1 MSENENNSKKEK
13 LIKILSDIPD
23 EAWEEIVR
31 KEPEWK
37 FIEQIYKVYKVGFGP
52 SSVIMVAT
60 GLNDYKLKGRAE
72 EVYWPDIQKKLD
84 KEILSNLNTPKDIDK
99 IYNSLKPF
107 YENERFHEAK
117 LKRLEKFLHSDLASN
132 TLWKSTPN
140 EVSSNFK
147 DIWKKLAGVMKQ
159 KEDKKTI
166 VFAMKC
172 LWISL
177 LKADECVFDLKGI
190 PISVD
195 SRIKKFTEK
204 LTGNTGNKN
213 NNDFYIDF
221 WNDVLNELQK
231 TRKNITI
238 FHLDS
243 LIWQISSLIEEKQE
257 EKRIKYFE
265 DLKIPDI
272 GEKLWNLLQPNKI
285 F

>member
-1 MSENENNSKKEK
+1 MLENENNLKKEK
-13 LIKILSDIPD
+13 LIKIFSDIPD

-37 FIEQIYKVYKVGFGP
+37 FIEQIYKFGFNR
-52 SSVIMVAT
+52 SSVIMVAA
-60 GLNDYKLKGRAE
+60 GLNDYQLKGRAE
-72 EVYWPDIQKKLD
+72 EVYWP
-84 KEILSNLNTPKDIDK
+84 EIPKYLPDLNTPIDIDK

-132 TLWKSTPN
+132 TLWNSKPN
-140 EVSSNFK
+140 EVLSKFK
-147 DIWKKLAGVMKQ
+147 DIWKELAGVMGQ

-177 LKADECVFDLKGI
+177 LKADECVSDLKGI
-190 PISVD
+190 PIPVD
-195 SRIKKFTEK
+195 SRVSEFTEK
-204 LTGNTGNKN
+204 LTGNNGNKN
-213 NNDFYIDF
+213 NNDFYTDF

-243 LIWQISSLIEEKQE
+243 LIWQISPLIEEKQE
-257 EKRIKYFE
+257 EKRIKFLKYFE

>member
-1 MSENENNSKKEK
+1 MSENVNNLKKER

-37 FIEQIYKVYKVGFGP
+37 FIEHTYKIGFGP

-60 GLNDYKLKGRAE
+60 GLNNYGLKGRAE
-72 EVYWPDIQKKLD
+72 EFYWP
-84 KEILSNLNTPKDIDK
+84 EIPNYLPDLNTTINIDK
-99 IYNSLKPF
+99 IYNSLKLF

-132 TLWKSTPN
+132 TLWNSKPN
-140 EVSSNFK
+140 EVSGNFK
-147 DIWKKLAGVMKQ
+147 DIWKELAGVMGQ

-166 VFAMKC
+166 VFAIKC

-190 PISVD
+190 PIPVD
-195 SRIKKFTEK
+195 SRVSEFTKK
-204 LTGNTGNKN
+204 LTGNKN
-213 NNDFYIDF
+213 YIDF
-221 WNDVLNELQK
+221 WNNVLNELQK
-231 TRKNITI
+231 TRRNITI

-243 LIWQISSLIEEKQE
+243 LIWQISPLIEEKQK
-257 EKRIKYFE
+257 EKRIKFLKYFE

>member
-37 FIEQIYKVYKVGFGP
+37 FIEQIYKVGFGP

-60 GLNDYKLKGRAE
+60 GLNDYQLKGRAE
-72 EVYWPDIQKKLD
+72 EVYWPEIQKILC
-84 KEILSNLNTPKDIDK
+84 KEILSNLNTPIDINR
-99 IYNSLKPF
+99 IYNSLKIF
-107 YENERFHEAK
+107 YEKERFHEAK

-132 TLWKSTPN
+132 TLCKSNPN
-140 EVSSNFK
+140 EFSSNFK
-147 DIWKKLAGVMKQ
+147 DIWKELAGVMGQ
-159 KEDKKTI
+159 KKDKKTI

-190 PISVD
+190 PIPVD
-195 SRIKKFTEK
+195 SRISKFTEK
-204 LTGNTGNKN
+204 LTGNGN
-213 NNDFYIDF
+213 YIDF

-243 LIWQISSLIEEKQE
+243 LIWQISPLIGEKQE
-257 EKRIKYFE
+257 EKRIKFLKYFE

-272 GEKLWNLLQPNKI
+272 GEKLCNLLL
-285 F
+285 

>member
-177 LKADECVFDLKGI
+177 LKADECVFDSKGI
-190 PISVD
+190 PIPVD

>member
-1 MSENENNSKKEK
+1 MSENENNLKKER

-23 EAWEEIVR
+23 EAWKEIVR

-37 FIEQIYKVYKVGFGP
+37 FIEQIYKVGFGP

-60 GLNDYKLKGRAE
+60 GLNDYQLKKGGAE
-72 EVYWPDIQKKLD
+72 EVYWP
-84 KEILSNLNTPKDIDK
+84 EILKYLPNLNTPMDINE

-147 DIWKKLAGVMKQ
+147 DIWKELAGVMGQ

-190 PISVD
+190 PIPVD
-195 SRIKKFTEK
+195 KRVSEFTEK
-204 LTGNTGNKN
+204 LTGNKN
-213 NNDFYIDF
+213 HIDFYIDF

-243 LIWQISSLIEEKQE
+243 LIWQISPLIKENQE
-257 EKRIKYFE
+257 EKRIKFLKYFE

-272 GEKLWNLLQPNKI
+272 GEKLWNLLQ
-285 F
+285 

>member
-1 MSENENNSKKEK
+1 MSENENNLKKER
-13 LIKILSDIPD
+13 LIKILSYIPD
-23 EAWEEIVR
+23 DAWEEIVR

-37 FIEQIYKVYKVGFGP
+37 FIEQIYKVGFGP

-60 GLNDYKLKGRAE
+60 GLNDYGLKGRAE
-72 EVYWPDIQKKLD
+72 DFYWSEIAKYLPD
-84 KEILSNLNTPKDIDK
+84 LNTPIDIDE

-132 TLWKSTPN
+132 ILWKSTPN

-147 DIWKKLAGVMKQ
+147 YIWKKLAGVMKQ

-190 PISVD
+190 PIPVD
-195 SRIKKFTEK
+195 SRVSEFTEK
-204 LTGNTGNKN
+204 LTGNTCNKN
-213 NNDFYIDF
+213 NNDFCIEF

-243 LIWQISSLIEEKQE
+243 LIWQISPLIKEERKE
-257 EKRIKYFE
+257 ERIKYFE

-272 GEKLWNLLQPNKI
+272 GEKLWNLLQLNKI

>member
-1 MSENENNSKKEK
+1 MLENKNNLKKEL
-13 LIKILSDIPD
+13 LIKIISDIPD
-23 EAWEEIVR
+23 EAWEKIVR

-37 FIEQIYKVYKVGFGP
+37 FIEQIYKIGFGP

-60 GLNDYKLKGRAE
+60 GLNNYGLKGRAE
-72 EVYWPDIQKKLD
+72 DFYWAKIPNYLPD
-84 KEILSNLNTPKDIDK
+84 LNTPIDIDE

-117 LKRLEKFLHSDLASN
+117 LKRLEKLFLHSDLASN
-132 TLWKSTPN
+132 TLWNSKPN
-140 EVSSNFK
+140 EVSSKFK
-147 DIWKKLAGVMKQ
+147 DIWKKLAGVMGQ

-190 PISVD
+190 PIPVD
-195 SRIKKFTEK
+195 SRVSKFTEK
-204 LTGNTGNKN
+204 LTGNKN
-213 NNDFYIDF
+213 YIDF
-221 WNDVLNELQK
+221 WNDILNELQK

-243 LIWQISSLIEEKQE
+243 LIWQISPLIEEKQE
-257 EKRIKYFE
+257 EKRIKFSKYFE

-272 GEKLWNLLQPNKI
+272 GEKFWTLFQ
-285 F
+285 

>member
-1 MSENENNSKKEK
+1 MSENENNLKKER
-13 LIKILSDIPD
+13 LIKILSHIPD

-37 FIEQIYKVYKVGFGP
+37 FIEQIYKFGFNR
-52 SSVIMVAT
+52 SLVIMVAA
-60 GLNDYKLKGRAE
+60 GLNNYGLKGRAE
-72 EVYWPDIQKKLD
+72 EFYWP
-84 KEILSNLNTPKDIDK
+84 EIPNYLPDLNTTINNDK
-99 IYNSLKPF
+99 IYNSLKLF

-117 LKRLEKFLHSDLASN
+117 LKRLEKFLHSNLASS
-132 TLWKSTPN
+132 TLWNRKPN

-147 DIWKKLAGVMKQ
+147 DIWKELAGVMGQ

-190 PISVD
+190 PIPVD
-195 SRIKKFTEK
+195 SRVSEFTKK
-204 LTGNTGNKN
+204 LSGNTGNKN

-243 LIWQISSLIEEKQE
+243 LIWQISPLIEEKQE
-257 EKRIKYFE
+257 EKRIKFLKYFE

-272 GEKLWNLLQPNKI
+272 GEKLWNLLQ
-285 F
+285 